1 MPGNAAR
8 DNGTNPGSNIMNHR
22 HIYMKTTPSA
32 AASSIHAQAI
42 AAIIII
48 LTAFGCTRPGIYD
61 ISSMGAVGDGMT
73 DNTEIINEAV
83 RLCHEDGGGT
93 VLIPAGD
100 YLTGTVRLLAG
111 VNLELADSA
120 RLIASHDLSAYGS
133 YIPTKDMSRYDSGVG
148 SSNQNCVSD
157 AMWCRALIVAC
168 EADGASI
175 TGRGTIDGGH
185 IFDPNGEE
193 NMRGPHTIIIAQS
206 KGVTVEG
213 ICISKASNYAILAYD
228 IADASFSNLTITEGW
243 DGIHIRG
250 AENSYIENCDLRTGD
265 DCIAGGYWEN
275 FRISNCRI
283 NSSCNG
289 IRMIM
294 PSQNMTIENC
304 LFEGPGEYPH
314 KTSSSKGGPMLH
326 AITLEPGGWGP
337 APGEM
342 GGIVIR
348 NCTADSVLSPLSVT
362 LQEDNSCRDLLVEN
376 YNAYNCYRMALSV
389 KSWGTS
395 RTGNV
400 TIRNC
405 EFEFAGIND
414 PDLPSKME
422 KLSFDKWPF
431 FPSWGAYFRNVD
443 NVLIENTEFSFSG
456 NDYRRDIICDNVEN
470 FSME

>member
-1 MPGNAAR
+1 MK
-8 DNGTNPGSNIMNHR
+8 HR
-22 HIYMKTTPSA
+22 PFRTSALLLA
-32 AASSIHAQAI
+32 AAFIFA
-42 AAIIII
+42 
-48 LTAFGCTRPGIYD
+48 LTGCGRQIRYD
-61 ISSMGAVGDGMT
+61 ISKMGAKGDGFK
-73 DNTEIINEAV
+73 DNTEIINEAI
-83 RLCHEDGGGT
+83 RLCNAKGGGT
-93 VLIPAGD
+93 VIVPAGD
-100 YLTGTVRLLAG
+100 YLTGTIRLLSN

-120 RLIASHDLSAYGS
+120 RLIGSRDLPAYGS

-157 AMWCRALIVAC
+157 SMWCRALIVAC

-185 IFDPNGEE
+185 IFDPDGEE

-213 ICISKASNYAILAYD
+213 ISISKASNYAILAYD

-250 AENSYIENCDLRTGD
+250 AVNSYIGNCDIRTGD

-275 FRISNCRI
+275 FTISNCRL

-294 PSQNMTIENC
+294 PSRKLTIGNC
-304 LFEGPGEYPH
+304 LFEGPGEYAH
-314 KTSSSKGGPMLH
+314 RTSSSQGRPMLY

-342 GGIVIR
+342 EGIVIR
-348 NCTADSVLSPLSVT
+348 NCIADSVLSPLSVT
-362 LQEDNSCRDLLVEN
+362 LQEENSCKDILVEN
-376 YNAYNCYRMALSV
+376 YIADNCYRLALSV
-389 KSWGTS
+389 KSWGTA
-395 RTGNV
+395 RTESV
-400 TIRNC
+400 TIRGC
-405 EFEFAGIND
+405 EFGFEGIDD
-414 PDLPSKME
+414 PGLPE
-422 KLSFDKWPF
+422 EIGKLDFSQWPV

-443 NVLIENTEFSFSG
+443 NVKIENTDFNVTG
-456 NDYRRDIICDNVEN
+456 RDWRKDIICDNVGV
-470 FSME
+470 FSRE